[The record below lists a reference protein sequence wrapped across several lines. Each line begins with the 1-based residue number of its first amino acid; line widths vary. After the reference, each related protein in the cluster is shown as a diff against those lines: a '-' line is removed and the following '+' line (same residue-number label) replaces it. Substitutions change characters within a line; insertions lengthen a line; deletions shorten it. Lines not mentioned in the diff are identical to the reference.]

1 MKEKNN
7 KERKRRKNLKKNKGG
22 NFWNL
27 KKRWANEKKT
37 PSSRLG
43 LVYVKWFKFI
53 PKQSKQF
60 HLQLVHS
67 WVLVYSSPPYP
78 PNPNPKKVDNIKGEI
93 IYMSTPRPTAQSIKS
108 SLFFYRFWHLFIY
121 LFIYV
126 SEFFN
131 FHLFYLCRNFNN
143 YYKIKFWN
151 IQLLGLN
158 FRPINSLNLKN
169 VTVETHLDLDCP
181 TNTRESYLLFF
192 YTHYLLKFSQLKN
205 RLPKLRF
212 EI

>member
-78 PNPNPKKVDNIKGEI
+78 PNPNPKKVDNIKWEI
-93 IYMSTPRPTAQSIKS
+93 IYMSPPTPTAQSIKS
-108 SLFFYRFWHLFIY
+108 SLFFFLLVSAYIKKHIFSWIFQFLFIY
-121 LFIYV
+121 L
-126 SEFFN
+126 
-131 FHLFYLCRNFNN
+131 CWNFNN
-143 YYKIKFWN
+143 HYKFKFWN
-151 IQLLGLN
+151 IQSLGLN
-158 FRPINSLNLKN
+158 FRPIKSLNL
-169 VTVETHLDLDCP
+169 
-181 TNTRESYLLFF
+181 RM
-192 YTHYLLKFSQLKN
+192 
-205 RLPKLRF
+205 
-212 EI
+212 